1 MNINTVKMANIN
13 TLEKRLEIVLPIL
26 RGSPGNMM
34 RTYLK
39 ITKGPIIV
47 ATNRLTGQS
56 LPRTTIRGIGRDPD
70 AGTPSL
76 ATGLR
81 TLLYAMTVSVF

>member
-1 MNINTVKMANIN
+1 
-13 TLEKRLEIVLPIL
+13 
-26 RGSPGNMM
+26 MM

-47 ATNRLTGQS
+47 ATNRLSGQG
-56 LPRTTIRGIGRDPD
+56 LPRTTIRGIGRDPE
-70 AGTPSL
+70 ARTPSM

-81 TLLYAMTVSVF
+81 TFPVSSTGQALYAMTVTVL